1 MVVSPYGQSEERA
14 VLRINAILDSLGLLT
29 LAVPPEPM
37 PAPRGLRARRFRRG
51 VAPAT
56 AAISRPMVD
65 RRSSRAFCPTDS
77 SFAVHVR
84 GRDDGVIDQVREALE
99 SVKLRDGSPAIAGVW
114 STEELYGRI
123 GEPGDP
129 TLLFAP
135 ADGVRP
141 STALRSPVV
150 EPVAHG
156 GGCHQRDGLLLVA
169 GPNVTPGDLG
179 RPSVCDIAPTLLWAM
194 GAGIPVDGDGQV
206 LAEAFTPDFA
216 TRQPYR
222 EVACG
227 EGRASLLP
235 TGEGAA
241 ELERRLKALGYI

>member
-1 MVVSPYGQSEERA
+1 
-14 VLRINAILDSLGLLT
+14 
-29 LAVPPEPM
+29 
-37 PAPRGLRARRFRRG
+37 
-51 VAPAT
+51 
-56 AAISRPMVD
+56 
-65 RRSSRAFCPTDS
+65 
-77 SFAVHVR
+77 VHVR
-84 GRDDGVIDQVREALE
+84 GRDDGVVDQVREALE
-99 SVKLRDGSPAIAGVW
+99 SVRLRDGSPAIAGVW
-114 STEELYGRI
+114 SAEELYGRI
-123 GEPGDP
+123 GESGDP

-141 STALRSPVV
+141 STAVRRPVV

-169 GPNVTPGDLG
+169 GPNVAPGALG
-179 RPSVCDIAPTLLWAM
+179 RPSVCDVAPTLLWAM

-206 LAEAFTPDFA
+206 LAEAFTAEFA

-227 EGRASLLP
+227 EGRTSMLP